1 MPNIDTSIA
10 EHKLNINSTCHLV
23 KQKLR
28 QFGEEKLQ
36 GMKEEVEKLLKASFI
51 RELKYPTW
59 LANIVMVKKANGKS
73 RMCVDYTDLN

>member
-73 RMCVDYTDLN
+73 RMCVNYTDLN